1 MNGFMHTIHTQA
13 HQKETT
19 IEFSCMTVLCWRCFF
34 GFPINKLHGQ
44 IAETKGITNV
54 LTEQTISLLEFR

>member
-19 IEFSCMTVLCWRCFF
+19 IEFSCMTVLFWRCFF
-34 GFPINKLHGQ
+34 GFPINKLH
-44 IAETKGITNV
+44 E
-54 LTEQTISLLEFR
+54 